1 MPANGRAHWVD
12 QPRAVELCLRV
23 FRAEPGQV
31 AGRRTWRAGGG
42 GTLHRQRRGAATGP
56 GRSTHRHP
64 AKPACRPEPRA
75 HPAATL
81 KLLRLS
87 AELPEPRRQRKPSMS
102 TPKTAL
108 IIGDSRGLGLGLVK
122 QLLKDGWDVT
132 ATVRDPN
139 KADALKAAGPVQIE
153 KLDMDDQQAVI
164 ALSQQLKG
172 EVFDLLFVNAGVK
185 GPDVQTPG
193 GGATLAEV
201 GQLFFTNAVAPINL
215 AQRFV
220 GQIRDGSGVL
230 AFMSSVLGSVT
241 IPDGSDL
248 TLYKASKAALNSM
261 TNSFITQL
269 GEQKMT
275 VLSLHPGWVKTD
287 MGGENAHIDVETSVR
302 GLVDQVNAYTGKGGH
317 HFVDYRGN
325 TIAW

>member
-1 MPANGRAHWVD
+1 
-12 QPRAVELCLRV
+12 
-23 FRAEPGQV
+23 
-31 AGRRTWRAGGG
+31 
-42 GTLHRQRRGAATGP
+42 
-56 GRSTHRHP
+56 
-64 AKPACRPEPRA
+64 
-75 HPAATL
+75 
-81 KLLRLS
+81 
-87 AELPEPRRQRKPSMS
+87 MS

-108 IIGDSRGLGLGLVK
+108 IIGASRGLGLGLVK
-122 QLLKDGWDVT
+122 QLLQDGWDVT

-139 KADALKAAGPVQIE
+139 KADALKAVGPVQIE

-164 ALSQQLKG
+164 ALAQRLKDRT
-172 EVFDLLFVNAGVK
+172 FDLLFVNAGVK
-185 GPDVQTPG
+185 GPANQEPG
-193 GGATLAEV
+193 YATLAEV

-215 AQRFV
+215 AQRFI
-220 GQIRDGSGVL
+220 GQIRKDTGVL

-248 TLYKASKAALNSM
+248 ALYKASKAALNSM

-269 GEQKMT
+269 GEPKPT

-317 HFVDYRGN
+317 HFVDYKGD